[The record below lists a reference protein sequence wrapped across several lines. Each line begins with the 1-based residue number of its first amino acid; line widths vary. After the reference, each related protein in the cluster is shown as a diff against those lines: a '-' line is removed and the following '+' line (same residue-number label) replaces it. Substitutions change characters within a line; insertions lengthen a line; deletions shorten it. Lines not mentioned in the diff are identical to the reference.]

1 MSLYLYN
8 QPGESDVIMTEIGPS
23 EPKLK
28 LSMKLQ
34 ATQKVSSEI
43 ASPFKVQCVVFR
55 GVLEIEMEYNIHNYD
70 FISM

>member
-8 QPGESDVIMTEIGPS
+8 QPGESDVIMTEIGPI

-34 ATQKVSSEI
+34 ATQKGSSEI

-55 GVLEIEMEYNIHNYD
+55 GAL
-70 FISM
+70 